1 MDKIKKKLK
10 QKQEN
15 KNVIST
21 LILLFSLLGFISL
34 IILMRVK
41 IKEVDNLIHD
51 ANESIKEKQFGIKA
65 IQNMVSDIK
74 TNNTNLLNKIEKL
87 KHDLMG
93 VKVQYDDNLLKI
105 GKAENEKKSIRTLEF
120 PMIMKTI
127 EDKDFVMST
136 LPYASQNFY
145 NMKLLYKAS
154 RDGRTKE
161 DFYNH
166 CKDKYPTITLIKTK
180 KMNRFGGYFSERWNQ
195 NEGFVNDKEAYV
207 FNLDK
212 RKKYDVIKP
221 SLAVYIE
228 DGFPNFGGRD
238 IVIGKKL
245 INGNSYS
252 DFPNNYGKGNEEK
265 RELTNFE
272 NNFEI
277 EDLEVYLID
286 LE

>member
-34 IILMRVK
+34 IILMSVK

-105 GKAENEKKSIRTLEF
+105 GKAENEKKIIRTLGF
-120 PMIMKTI
+120 PMIM
-127 EDKDFVMST
+127 
-136 LPYASQNFY
+136 P
-145 NMKLLYKAS
+145 
-154 RDGRTKE
+154 
-161 DFYNH
+161 
-166 CKDKYPTITLIKTK
+166 
-180 KMNRFGGYFSERWNQ
+180 
-195 NEGFVNDKEAYV
+195 
-207 FNLDK
+207 
-212 RKKYDVIKP
+212 
-221 SLAVYIE
+221 
-228 DGFPNFGGRD
+228 
-238 IVIGKKL
+238 
-245 INGNSYS
+245 
-252 DFPNNYGKGNEEK
+252 
-265 RELTNFE
+265 
-272 NNFEI
+272 
-277 EDLEVYLID
+277 
-286 LE
+286 